1 VQLPQRWGRFFDTRG
16 GVLGHPAW
24 NQYWPSALARQ
35 GRPPGKGS
43 SPWNQA
49 SACPRAGAV
58 SLANPDVLSLA
69 CNSRRHTK
77 ISPART
83 PKTAILL
90 RSSSDFASGVEG
102 ESRQAGDDFQDR
114 SKMLVD
120 DGARADLV
128 MRDQRIEQLPVLGKD
143 DAEALRI

>member
-1 VQLPQRWGRFFDTRG
+1 MLNRLAPAAHGLGILIQPLLYSFEL
-16 GVLGHPAW
+16 VLGRNELGAPI
-24 NQYWPSALARQ
+24 ALAVRKF
-35 GRPPGKGS
+35 R
-43 SPWNQA
+43 
-49 SACPRAGAV
+49 
-58 SLANPDVLSLA
+58 
-69 CNSRRHTK
+69 
-77 ISPART
+77 PART
-83 PKTAILL
+83 RKTAILL